1 MTDMTL
7 EELGWRPAF
16 FQSLDLDQDS
26 LEDLARIT
34 AVHRDGYEAIAPDG
48 ELRLRPMPADVENE
62 ARATVGDWIVI
73 DRALERPLRILTR
86 QSLFSRKAAGSA
98 NTTQLIAA
106 NVDTAFIVSSCN
118 DDFNL
123 PRLERYLALVREAG
137 AFPVIVLTKADL
149 ADDAGAF
156 IEAARTITAEMP
168 VEALDARDV
177 EASAGLTAWLGR
189 HQTLA
194 LLGSSGVG
202 KTTLLNS
209 LTGRNDAVATI
220 RDDDAKGRHTTRAR
234 FMRPLRHGGW
244 AIDLPGMRELGLANA
259 TGGLEATFADVLS
272 LADNCRFND
281 CQHES
286 EPGCAVRTAI
296 NAGELDPRRLSRFRK
311 LEREIAHNDA
321 TLAERRAKQ
330 KDFAK
335 MARSIQSQ
343 RWAHRNRS

>member
-1 MTDMTL
+1 
-7 EELGWRPAF
+7 
-16 FQSLDLDQDS
+16 
-26 LEDLARIT
+26 
-34 AVHRDGYEAIAPDG
+34 
-48 ELRLRPMPADVENE
+48 
-62 ARATVGDWIVI
+62 
-73 DRALERPLRILTR
+73 
-86 QSLFSRKAAGSA
+86 
-98 NTTQLIAA
+98 
-106 NVDTAFIVSSCN
+106 
-118 DDFNL
+118 
-123 PRLERYLALVREAG
+123 
-137 AFPVIVLTKADL
+137 
-149 ADDAGAF
+149 
-156 IEAARTITAEMP
+156 
-168 VEALDARDV
+168 
-177 EASAGLTAWLGR
+177 
-189 HQTLA
+189 
-194 LLGSSGVG
+194 
-202 KTTLLNS
+202 
-209 LTGRNDAVATI
+209 
-220 RDDDAKGRHTTRAR
+220 
-234 FMRPLRHGGW
+234 MRPLRHGGW